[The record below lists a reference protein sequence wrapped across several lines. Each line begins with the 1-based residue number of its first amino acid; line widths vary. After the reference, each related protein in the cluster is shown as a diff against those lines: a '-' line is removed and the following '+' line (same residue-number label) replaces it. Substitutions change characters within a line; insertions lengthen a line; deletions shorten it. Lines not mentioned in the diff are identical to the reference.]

1 MKVILTGA
9 TGFIGTEVV
18 RQALLHPSI
27 TTLVV
32 LSRRALSPPI
42 THPKLQVIILA
53 DFAVYPPDVL
63 TQLDGAEACIWTL
76 GIKTASV
83 PDQRLVSI
91 TYSLALA
98 TALTQLPTPPS
109 HPIRF
114 LFTGGA
120 LSISDPN
127 SSALFMGPARKVKG
141 EAEMEIL
148 AFAVRAENREKIEVV
163 VTRPA
168 MVHAP
173 GSVVGGLM
181 SGLPAGLRGVG
192 VKELAAVT
200 LDIVLKWRDE
210 GKVLDN
216 AELAKRGVLL
226 VKAGLEGEK

>member
-9 TGFIGTEVV
+9 TGFIGTEVL
-18 RQALLHPSI
+18 RQALIHPSI

-42 THPKLQVIILA
+42 THPK
-53 DFAVYPPDVL
+53 PK
-63 TQLDGAEACIWTL
+63 TL
-76 GIKTASV
+76 GIKTSFV
-83 PDQRLVSI
+83 PDQRLVSL
-91 TYSLALA
+91 TYTNALA
-98 TALTQLPTPPS
+98 TALTQLPTSPTQPT
-109 HPIRF
+109 RF

-148 AFAVRAENREKIEVV
+148 AFAARPENREKIEVV

-168 MVHAP
+168 MVHA
-173 GSVVGGLM
+173 LM
-181 SGLPAGLRGVG
+181 SGLPASLRGVG

-200 LDIVLKWRDE
+200 LDIVLKWGDE

-226 VKAGLEGEK
+226 VKAGLEGKK